1 WQLKV
6 VSDYKWNATFLA
18 ALFNLPKPRVH
29 RDAML
34 RLRAGLGTA
43 NDRIAGRALN
53 VRLSCAPVFEPNGA
67 FHGITANT
75 PHLYRDA
82 INHWSLVLVEVKAA
96 IGCHPYLRAIFALLV
111 TTLRCLGP
119 TTPIYVQRHS
129 RDPDPLAPKALTLP
143 QLRLVP
149 GARG

>member
-1 WQLKV
+1 
-6 VSDYKWNATFLA
+6 
-18 ALFNLPKPRVH
+18 
-29 RDAML
+29 
-34 RLRAGLGTA
+34 
-43 NDRIAGRALN
+43 
-53 VRLSCAPVFEPNGA
+53 LSCAPVFEPNGA

-119 TTPIYVQRHS
+119 TTPIYVQRPS

-149 GARG
+149 GARGREIGRLPSHFAVYRDERQPALPLGTLIEPWAD